1 MKTFL
6 KTVTNSVKHWY
17 LFLIIGLIF
26 TLFGIWIFATPLES
40 YITLAVLFSLSF
52 LVSGFFEILFAIFN
66 RKEVDNW
73 GWMLVSGLVSFI
85 LGWIMIANPQ
95 ISMVTLPYYVG
106 FVVLFR
112 SFMAISTAIDLQHYG
127 ETNSGGLLVFGI
139 LGLIF
144 SFIMLWN
151 PVFAGMTIVFW
162 TAAAF
167 ISIGIFNIYLSIRLR
182 RIHKAHGEISD
193 ELKERYHRIK
203 NEIHEEMKK
212 RKDS

>member
-6 KTVTNSVKHWY
+6 KTVTNAVKHWY

-26 TLFGIWIFATPLES
+26 TALGIWIFATPLES
-40 YITLAVLFSLSF
+40 YITLAVLFSLTF
-52 LVSGFFEILFAIFN
+52 LISGFFEILFAVSN

-73 GWMLVSGLVSFI
+73 GWILVSGIVSFI
-85 LGWIMIANPQ
+85 LGCIMISNPQ
-95 ISMVTLPYYVG
+95 ISMATLPYYVG
-106 FVVLFR
+106 FVILFR
-112 SFMAISTAIDLQHYG
+112 SFMAISTAIDLQNYG
-127 ETNSGGLLVFGI
+127 ASNSGGLLALGI

-167 ISIGIFNIYLSIRLR
+167 VSIGIYNIYLSIRLR

-193 ELKERYHRIK
+193 ELKEKYHKIK
-203 NEIHEEMKK
+203 SEIHEEIKK